1 MKKIMFTF
9 FLAFLSL
16 GLQAKTLHDFKMKTE
31 KGEEMSFDQYKGSVV
46 LLVNI
51 ATKCGYTPQLD
62 DLEKLSQEYKDKD
75 FVIVGI
81 PSNDFGG
88 QTPESSEDAAKF
100 CRLKYGVTFPIL
112 EKVVVKGE
120 DKTELFKWIQS
131 ARSDKKEIAWNF
143 EKFLFDKKG
152 LLQTNYGSKQKP
164 LDKELKSKIDS
175 LL

>member
-1 MKKIMFTF
+1 MKKILFT
-9 FLAFLSL
+9 LITLLSF
-16 GLQAKTLHDFKMKTE
+16 GLQAATTLYDFKMKTE
-31 KGEEMSFDQYKGSVV
+31 SGEEYNFSKHKGSVV

-75 FVIVGI
+75 FVVIGI

-88 QTPESSEDAAKF
+88 QTPESSQDAAKF

-112 EKVVVKGE
+112 EKVVVKGDE
-120 DKTELFKWIQS
+120 KRDLFKWIQS
-131 ARSDKKEIAWNF
+131 MRSDKKEIAWNF
-143 EKFLFDKKG
+143 EKFLFDKNG
-152 LLQTNYGSKQKP
+152 LLQTNYNSKRKP
-164 LDKELKSKIDS
+164 LDKELKKKIDS